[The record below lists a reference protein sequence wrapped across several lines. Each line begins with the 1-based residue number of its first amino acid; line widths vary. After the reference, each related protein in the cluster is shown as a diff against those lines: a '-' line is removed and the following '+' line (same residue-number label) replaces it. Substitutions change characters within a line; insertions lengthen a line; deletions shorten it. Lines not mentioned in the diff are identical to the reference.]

1 MTDIWRPEAAKRSFY
16 HCRAAAGHLYSVA
29 AALEAGACHNYVKKE
44 HAVASVA
51 LDQPGEA
58 GNAWYSAAADSTWR
72 G

>member
-1 MTDIWRPEAAKRSFY
+1 MTDTWRPEAAKRSFY

-29 AALEAGACHNYVKKE
+29 AALEAGACQNY
-44 HAVASVA
+44 A